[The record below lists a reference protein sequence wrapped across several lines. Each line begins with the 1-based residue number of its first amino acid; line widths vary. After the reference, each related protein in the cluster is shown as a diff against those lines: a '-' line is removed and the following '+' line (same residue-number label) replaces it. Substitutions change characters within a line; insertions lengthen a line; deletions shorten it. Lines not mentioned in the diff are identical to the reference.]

1 MRLVEFDKAY
11 IQCDSRGA
19 APMSRSHPA
28 ADADEFLACVAL
40 VAEERLV
47 AGRTV
52 GVAVANHIATSHQSR
67 VALETREVSDMPV
80 TIHRLRRLARK
91 YQLYIHDTD
100 RSHNTPITPCR
111 SASTQAVCI
120 RKHTVCS
127 HAGFVKGVGFVGSAR
142 NLPTYYRP
150 ITDD

>member
-1 MRLVEFDKAY
+1 
-11 IQCDSRGA
+11 
-19 APMSRSHPA
+19 MSRSHPA

-80 TIHRLRRLARK
+80 TIHRLRRLTRK
-91 YQLYIHDTD
+91 YQLYTTTQIGHTTR
-100 RSHNTPITPCR
+100 RSHHADLLQPR
-111 SASTQAVCI
+111 QSAFENIQ
-120 RKHTVCS
+120 
-127 HAGFVKGVGFVGSAR
+127 FVLTLAS
-142 NLPTYYRP
+142 
-150 ITDD
+150 

>member
-1 MRLVEFDKAY
+1 
-11 IQCDSRGA
+11 
-19 APMSRSHPA
+19 MSRSHPA

-47 AGRTV
+47 AGRAV

-91 YQLYIHDTD
+91 YQLYTTTTQIGHTTR
-100 RSHNTPITPCR
+100 RSHHADLLQPR
-111 SASTQAVCI
+111 QSAFENVQ
-120 RKHTVCS
+120 
-127 HAGFVKGVGFVGSAR
+127 FVLTLAS
-142 NLPTYYRP
+142 
-150 ITDD
+150 